1 MKTKILTTLL
11 FLVLTLSP
19 AIANSPTTYTVS
31 VNVSWTEL
39 TEHEVYSLRN
49 HLNEFLKKAD
59 KKTSTFNLRVNK
71 ERQ

>member
-19 AIANSPTTYTVS
+19 AIANSPTYTVS

-59 KKTSTFNLRVNK
+59 KKTSSFNLRVNK